1 MPSLARRAL
10 LAAALAVTAG
20 LAHAQ
25 AWPTKPIKI
34 IVPFGAGGIVDT
46 LARTTGTKVTGYTGQ
61 PVIVENRLGAGG
73 NIGGEAVAK
82 ADPDGHTLLL
92 TAGNVMAANQYLYAQ
107 MPFDAATA
115 FAPVSLLADMPVALV
130 VPVESPAKDL
140 AGLIAYAKREQGK
153 LFYSSPGVGTSI
165 HLAMESLQ
173 QATGATVQHVAYK
186 GAPDAVTAVVTNQ
199 ANMMFADLPLVLPQI
214 RAGKLRAIAVA
225 GDARIP
231 QLPDTPTVSEAG
243 VKGFAASSWFALAA
257 PGKTP
262 RATVDLINAAFV
274 RALRE
279 PDVQKPFLDLGAR
292 LVGNSPDQFAAFVAQ
307 ERERYGALTRAAGIK
322 PQ

>member
-1 MPSLARRAL
+1 MPSLTRRAL
-10 LAAALAVTAG
+10 LAAALLAVTGA
-20 LAHAQ
+20 AQAQ

-92 TAGNVMAANQYLYAQ
+92 TAG
-107 MPFDAATA
+107 
-115 FAPVSLLADMPVALV
+115 
-130 VPVESPAKDL
+130 KDL
-140 AGLIAYAKREQGK
+140 AELIAYAKREQGK

-165 HLAMESLQ
+165 HLAVESLQ
-173 QATGATVQHVAYK
+173 QATGTSMQHVAYK
-186 GAPDAVTAVVTNQ
+186 GALEAVTAVVTSQ
-199 ANMMFADLPLVLPQI
+199 ANMIFADLPLVLPQI
-214 RAGKLRAIAVA
+214 RAGKLRAVAVA
-225 GDARIP
+225 GNARIP
-231 QLPDTPTVSEAG
+231 QLPDTPTIAEG
-243 VKGFAASSWFALAA
+243 GIKGFGASSWFGLAA
-257 PGKTP
+257 PSKTP
-262 RATVDLINAAFV
+262 RATIDLINAAFV

-279 PDVQKPFLDLGAR
+279 PDVQKPFLDLGAK
-292 LVGNSPDQFAAFVAQ
+292 LVGNTPDQFAAFVVQ
-307 ERERYGALTRAAGIK
+307 ERERYGALTKAAGIK

>member
-1 MPSLARRAL
+1 
-10 LAAALAVTAG
+10 
-20 LAHAQ
+20 
-25 AWPTKPIKI
+25 
-34 IVPFGAGGIVDT
+34 
-46 LARTTGTKVTGYTGQ
+46 
-61 PVIVENRLGAGG
+61 
-73 NIGGEAVAK
+73 
-82 ADPDGHTLLL
+82 
-92 TAGNVMAANQYLYAQ
+92 

-115 FAPVSLLADMPVALV
+115 FAPVSLLADMPIALV
-130 VPVESPAKDL
+130 VPVESPARDL
-140 AGLIAYAKREQGK
+140 AELIAYAKREQGK

-173 QATGATVQHVAYK
+173 QVTGASVQHVAYK

-214 RAGKLRAIAVA
+214 RAGKLRAIAIA
-225 GDARIP
+225 GASRIP
-231 QLPDTPTVSEAG
+231 QLPDTPTVAEAG
-243 VKGFAASSWFALAA
+243 IKGFAASSWFGLAA

-279 PDVQKPFLDLGAR
+279 PDVQKPFLELGAR
-292 LVGNSPDQFAAFVAQ
+292 LVGNSPDQFAAFVVQ
-307 ERERYGALTRAAGIK
+307 ERERYGALTKAAGIK

>member
-1 MPSLARRAL
+1 MPSPIRRAL
-10 LAAALAVTAG
+10 LAAALLIIAG
-20 LAHAQ
+20 AAQAQ

-34 IVPFGAGGIVDT
+34 IVPFGAGGIVDN
-46 LARTTGTKVTGYTGQ
+46 LARMTGTKVTGYTGQ

-115 FAPVSLLADMPVALV
+115 FAPVSLLADMPIALV
-130 VPVESPAKDL
+130 VPVESPARDL
-140 AGLIAYAKREQGK
+140 AELIAYAKREQGK

-173 QATGATVQHVAYK
+173 QVTGASVQHVAYK

-214 RAGKLRAIAVA
+214 RAGKLRAIAIA
-225 GDARIP
+225 GASRIP
-231 QLPDTPTVSEAG
+231 QLPDTPTVAEAG
-243 VKGFAASSWFALAA
+243 IKGFAASSWFGLAA

-279 PDVQKPFLDLGAR
+279 PDVQKPFLELGAR
-292 LVGNSPDQFAAFVAQ
+292 LVGNSPDQFAAFVVQ
-307 ERERYGALTRAAGIK
+307 ERERYGALTKAAGIK

>member
-1 MPSLARRAL
+1 MPSLTRRAL
-10 LAAALAVTAG
+10 LVAALLAVTGA
-20 LAHAQ
+20 AQAQ

-61 PVIVENRLGAGG
+61 PVVVENRLGAGG

-82 ADPDGHTLLL
+82 AAPDGHTLLL
-92 TAGNVMAANQYLYAQ
+92 TAGNVLAANQYLYAQ

-115 FAPVSLLADMPVALV
+115 FAPVSLLADMPIALV

-140 AGLIAYAKREQGK
+140 AELIAYAKREQGK

-173 QATGATVQHVAYK
+173 QVTGATVQHVAYK

-214 RAGKLRAIAVA
+214 RAGKLRAIAIA
-225 GDARIP
+225 GASRIP
-231 QLPDTPTVSEAG
+231 QLPDTPTVAEAG
-243 VKGFAASSWFALAA
+243 IKGFAASSWFALAA
-257 PGKTP
+257 PAKTP
-262 RATVDLINAAFV
+262 RATIDLINAAFV

-292 LVGNSPDQFAAFVAQ
+292 LVGNTPDQFAAFVVQ
-307 ERERYGALTRAAGIK
+307 ERERYGALTKAAGIK